1 MKKHFSI
8 ITILIFFTSCT
19 ILLAQSV
26 SLLQNVDNRTALLL
40 DGQWQTIVDP
50 LENGY
55 YNYRYQPLENGYFKN
70 QKMTSPSDLIEY
82 DFDTDTSLDVPG
94 DWNTQAERLYYY
106 EGTVWYKKS
115 FNWQPSMDK
124 RYFLHFGAAHY
135 QAKVYV
141 NGNYV
146 GAHEGGYTPFQFDV
160 TEQLIAG
167 KNFVVVKVDNKR
179 FREAVPTVNTDWWN
193 YGGLT
198 RSVRLVTVPR
208 QYIQDYFI
216 QLDPE
221 NPNTITGW
229 IQLTPSTSEQEVEIQ
244 IPELN
249 KKIKLQT
256 NLQGKAS
263 FSFPASP
270 ELWTP
275 EQPKRYA
282 IIIASATDQIRDRI
296 GFRTVETHGHQIF
309 LNGKPLFL
317 KGISIHEEAPYR
329 TGRATNTKDSQ
340 TLLKWA
346 KELGC
351 NYIRLAHY
359 PHNQSMVEEAEK
371 MGLLIWSEIPVY
383 WTVLFDNPDT
393 YRNAENQL
401 EEMISRDKNRAAV
414 ILWSVANET
423 PVSEA
428 RTSFLRKL
436 VAKARSLDRT
446 RLITA
451 ALETHNSEKGF
462 RMIDDP
468 LGADVDVIG
477 INYYCGWYTGTP
489 KSCGNISWKTNY
501 NKPVVMSEFGG
512 GALQGYHGPPE
523 QRWTEEYQDVV
534 YKNNIKMLKKIPFLA
549 GTSPWILM
557 DFRSARR
564 HLKTIQMDFNRKGL
578 ISEKG
583 IKKQAFYT
591 LQRFYTD
598 LE

>member
-55 YNYRYQPLENGYFKN
+55 YNYRYQPSKNGYFKN
-70 QKMTSPSDLIEY
+70 QKMASPSDLIEY

-115 FNWQPSMDK
+115 FDWQPSMDK

-428 RTSFLRKL
+428 RTRFLRKL

-564 HLKTIQMDFNRKGL
+564 HLKTIQMDFNRKGI